1 MKKLPSF
8 LKISCQPGTIDK
20 YARSVNFNPYHPLLG
35 LWLIDMALTG
45 NWIDEPPSG
54 SLSTTFGDS
63 DYLRVTG
70 LKGIQKLFPDILS
83 DDDELQLL
91 EAEIAS
97 LEDEDEEIELPK
109 ANHKAKRPKRA
120 QIKQTLEKAL
130 LRRRAELL
138 KSAVDGDL
146 PLFQNVRRAGR
157 LLHLSDAEQA
167 VLTFA
172 ACMSCFSV
180 FRNALIQNQ
189 IRVSNGQFAQLLAAL
204 TGQSYDDIRK
214 AIHRSSVLM
223 TAGLV
228 KMEHDDAD
236 LEDKIR
242 ITRALRDVILD
253 HLSSDEELSSRVLRL
268 TSPGKLSLDDFP
280 HLSRDIDLLRA
291 YLGGV
296 MRDGIAGS
304 NILLYGPPGCGKTEL
319 AKALMASLGVTLYEI
334 TYADDDGDPIDGEQ
348 RLQNFNF
355 CQHALK
361 GKANVALMFDEME
374 DVLSGDSES
383 PSLFG
388 LSKWRGTN
396 KGGKAWINR
405 ALEQNPIPTIWITND
420 ADIDEAYLRRFD
432 YSVPLR
438 VPPRQVR
445 QTITANYLAEFS
457 PHPDKLS
464 ALADLDDLLPSQ
476 LERAAR
482 VAKLSDQDDSSHAW
496 QRVEQSLLRSREL
509 LGQSRVS
516 LQPAIPTG
524 YSLDFIRVDADIKG
538 VLAGLKRMPQATF
551 CLYGPPGTGKSL
563 MARHIANELGLP
575 VLLKRASDLLDKY
588 VGETEQRIAAMFEQA
603 RDEGAVLVLDEADSF
618 LCDRTGAHRQ
628 WEVTQT
634 NEFLTRLENF
644 EGIFFATTNLID
656 KLDPAVLRRFSHKI
670 KFDYLSS
677 EQGWQLFRQEASRM
691 GIALDDFT
699 HLRPSI
705 CQLDLLTPGDFAA
718 SIKRL
723 KLSIDLPTAES
734 LLSALQLEIKM
745 KRHGKET
752 MGFI

>member
-1 MKKLPSF
+1 MKMLPSF
-8 LKISCQPGTIDK
+8 LKISSQPGTTDK
-20 YARSVNFNPYHPLLG
+20 YARNVNLNPYHPLLG
-35 LWLIDMALTG
+35 LWLIDMALSG

-54 SLSTTFGDS
+54 SLSTTFGDI

-70 LKGIQKLFPDILS
+70 LKGVQRLFPDILN
-83 DDDELQLL
+83 DDDELQML
-91 EAEIAS
+91 EEEIAE
-97 LEDEDEEIELPK
+97 LEDDDDEIELPK
-109 ANHKAKRPKRA
+109 ANRKARQPKRT
-120 QIKQTLEKAL
+120 QIKRTLEKAL
-130 LRRRAELL
+130 MRRRGELL
-138 KSAVDGDL
+138 KNAVDGDL

-204 TGQSYDDIRK
+204 TGQTYEDVRK

-228 KMEHDDAD
+228 KMEHDEAD

-242 ITRALRDVILD
+242 ITRALREVILD
-253 HLSSDEELSSRVLRL
+253 HLSSDEELSSKVLRL
-268 TSPGKLSLDDFP
+268 ASPGKLALDDFP
-280 HLSRDIDLLRA
+280 HLSRDIELLQA
-291 YLGGV
+291 YFRGV
-296 MRDGIAGS
+296 MCEAAAGS

-319 AKALMASLGVTLYEI
+319 AKALMAGLGTTLYEI
-334 TYADDDGDPIDGEQ
+334 SYADDDGDPIDGEQ

-374 DVLSGDSES
+374 DVLSGSDDSQGF
-383 PSLFG
+383 FG
-388 LSKWRGTN
+388 LAKWRGAN

-432 YSVPLR
+432 YSLPLH
-438 VPPRQVR
+438 VPPHQVR
-445 QTITANYLAEFS
+445 QTITANYLAEYS

-464 ALADLDDLLPSQ
+464 ALANLDDLLPSQ

-482 VAKLSDQDDSSHAW
+482 IAKFTSQDNPSQAW

-516 LQPAIPTG
+516 LQPASPTA

-538 VLAGLKRMPQATF
+538 ILAGLKRTPQATF

-563 MARHIANELGLP
+563 LARHFADQIGVP

-603 RDEGAVLVLDEADSF
+603 QDEGAVLVLDEADSF
-618 LCDRTGAHRQ
+618 LCDRMGAHRQ

-634 NEFLTRLENF
+634 NEFLTRLESF
-644 EGIFFATTNLID
+644 EGIFFATTNLVD

-670 KFDYLSS
+670 KFDYLSPNQRW
-677 EQGWQLFRQEASRM
+677 ELFLQEATRL
-691 GIALDDFT
+691 GIAMDGISDLQ
-699 HLRPSI
+699 PSVR
-705 CQLDLLTPGDFAA
+705 QLDQLTPGDFAT

-723 KLSIDLPTAES
+723 KLSICPPTAET
-734 LLSALQLEIKM
+734 LFNALQMEVRM

-752 MGFI
+752 IGFI